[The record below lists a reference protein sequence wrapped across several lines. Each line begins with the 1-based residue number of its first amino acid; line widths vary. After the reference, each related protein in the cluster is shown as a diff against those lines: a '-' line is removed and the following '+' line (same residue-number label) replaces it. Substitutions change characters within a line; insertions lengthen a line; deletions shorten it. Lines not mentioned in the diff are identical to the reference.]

1 MSRLKEKLYGCETP
15 RIFTPPL
22 RELTPETSRGQECID
37 FAENVLGITLLPWQK
52 WLLIHALELNVDG
65 TFRFRTV
72 VLLVARQNG
81 KSTILQVL
89 TLWRMYLDA
98 ARLVIGTAQ
107 NLDVAEEQWRGAVE
121 LAEGVPEL
129 AEEIARIDKTNG
141 KKALELESGERYK
154 VQAANRRG
162 GRGLSGDLVLMDEL
176 REHASWDAWAAVTK
190 TIMARM
196 YAQVWAASN
205 AGDAAS
211 IVLRFL
217 RKLAHLALGN
227 PDGLDEVGASVPAIV
242 DDEDTEDADSLG
254 IFEWS
259 AEPGCSIW
267 DRLQWAQANPSM
279 NYTIG
284 ERAIAAAARTDPE
297 GTFRTEVLC
306 QWLDTVADGPFP
318 GNSWENSLDD
328 ESYAVGEIMYCVDL
342 EWDRTMASISIAG
355 RRPDGDMHVEVVATM
370 PPQFVAAW
378 FDDPWVNVAGQNM
391 PRRADNEDMIGLVL
405 QANGAPVS
413 SMLDDL
419 RAIKG
424 LKIIEWA
431 GVDLGRWTGKFFDAV
446 CGVTESD
453 DEDEEWALGDP
464 LVYHR
469 SQPSL
474 DTAARLAST
483 KPMADSWVWDR
494 AKSMVDIAALVSVTG
509 AYGAFVTREKAPAP
523 AEPRIRM
530 IGG

>member
-1 MSRLKEKLYGCETP
+1 MTRAKPKLYGCEVP

-22 RELTPETSRGQECID
+22 RELTRETTRGFECID
-37 FAENVLGITLLPWQK
+37 FAHDVLGITLLPWQK
-52 WLLIHALELNVDG
+52 WLLIHALELNPDG

-81 KSTILQVL
+81 KSLILQIL
-89 TLWRMYLDA
+89 TLWRMYLDG

-129 AEEIARIDKTNG
+129 EEEIARIDKTNG

-176 REHASWDAWAAVTK
+176 REHASWDAWAAVSK
-190 TIMARM
+190 TTMARE

-217 RKLAHLALGN
+217 RKLGHMALGN
-227 PDGLDEVGASVPAIV
+227 PDGLDEIGQSVPEWGA
-242 DDEDTEDADSLG
+242 DEDTENSDSLG
-254 IFEWS
+254 LFEWS
-259 AEPGCSIW
+259 APPDCSIW
-267 DRLQWAQANPSM
+267 DREAWAQADPSM
-279 NYTIG
+279 NYTIS
-284 ERAIAAAARTDPE
+284 ERAIASSARTDPE

-318 GNSWENSLDD
+318 DNSWESANDQ
-328 ESYAVGEIMYCVDL
+328 ESYAVGGIMYAVDL
-342 EWDRTMASISIAG
+342 SWDRKTAYIGIAG
-355 RRPDGDMHVEVVATM
+355 RRPDGAMHVEVVATM
-370 PPQFVAAW
+370 PPQFVVPW
-378 FDDPWVNVAGQNM
+378 FNDPWVNGSGVNM
-391 PRRADNEDMIGLVL
+391 PRRADSEDLIGVVL

-413 SMLDDL
+413 SLLDDL
-419 RAIKG
+419 RAVKG
-424 LKIIEWA
+424 LKVVEWA
-431 GVDLGRWTGKFFDAV
+431 GIDLGRWTGKFYDAV
-446 CGVTESD
+446 CGVMPSE
-453 DEDEEWALGDP
+453 DEDEEWSLGEP
-464 LVYHR
+464 LVFHLG
-469 SQPSL
+469 QPVL

-483 KPMADSWVWDR
+483 KPMGDSWVWDR
-494 AKSMVDIAALVSVTG
+494 SKSIVDIAPMVAVTG
-509 AYGAFVTREKAPAP
+509 AFGAFVTMEKAPAP